1 MAIHGSGLQTRDLT
15 YVDDAVEATLL
26 GAVTPRADG
35 EVFNI
40 GSGREITVRD
50 LAAAVAA
57 TVGVPCR
64 TEFVDRRDIDN
75 VQRRVLNIEKARR
88 VLRWIPKLDLERGLK
103 LTYDW
108 MREDPSRITGASGTV
123 PVSA

>member
-1 MAIHGSGLQTRDLT
+1 MEGRPMAIHGSGLQTRDLT

-26 GAVTPRADG
+26 AAVTPRADG

-40 GSGREITVRD
+40 GSGWEISIRD
-50 LAAAVAA
+50 LAREVAEA
-57 TVGVPCR
+57 VGVPCR

-88 VLRWIPKLDLERGLK
+88 VLRWIPKLDLQRGLK
-103 LTYDW
+103 LTYEW
-108 MREDPSRITGASGTV
+108 LQESSARAVS
-123 PVSA
+123 VSA

>member
-1 MAIHGSGLQTRDLT
+1 MPIHGSGLQTRDLT

-40 GSGREITVRD
+40 GSGWEISVRD
-50 LAAAVAA
+50 LARAVADA
-57 TVGVPCR
+57 VGVPCR

-88 VLRWIPKLDLERGLK
+88 VLRWIPKLDLQRGLK
-103 LTYDW
+103 LTYEW
-108 MREDPSRITGASGTV
+108 LLQSSTR
-123 PVSA
+123 PVSISA